1 MSSDSDGRTT
11 SGKKHKKM
19 EFKNKAAQEMLEHE
33 DDNVDYSPSGLI
45 QSKKK
50 LKKHKHA
57 LEEHVEESLFHDEM
71 QENLQKV
78 ETCLDY
84 DGAEECDPSN
94 KLSRSKKRKKLKGAE
109 SEECSST
116 DKPLYGTQ
124 DETWRTFTL
133 HTPIQKKKK
142 NMSPDVLQKEADN
155 HLTTPLSHKKKKSL
169 QKLAEESSLTDET
182 SRKKLKS
189 RAQDLALDV
198 TYDTRLG
205 PAFIIE
211 KDESCSVSRF
221 KEKKKQKA
229 SNELSLSFLEE
240 KEADGP
246 SFLEQVS
253 KKKKTSH
260 ESSESQPENEEP
272 PTAGGLCN
280 SENEDTVTVKKN
292 TNKSQMATIY
302 TSKWKFIAQ
311 SSDEDTW
318 DSEMDDCSPAS
329 LDKTGR
335 KAELYQSRNLV
346 RDTSMEEACEIAS
359 AQREQNQSPVLDKT
373 KKKQDAAGLNSVAT
387 PHKSL
392 TPVPSEIN
400 SAETNRNKKRLT
412 FELNGSKV
420 EFQPSSHGSI
430 KKSRSQKNVSGGHV
444 TENSEVLKSTQ
455 NGKNLTPRNAKKTK
469 VKQTSAV
476 ETESQGEFCMS
487 DDSWNSSSFT
497 SDHFTQIQAENS
509 KNEVQM
515 PEGHPGHSASM
526 RLIQALKASTP
537 KRSKTSRTCHSKQRQ
552 QQIVDTDNQNHEEPM
567 CGDAAD
573 SSPLAGPVV
582 NNKKKRR
589 TKSKDDEDSSG
600 TVKCQS
606 RPQSIPAC
614 RENEEPSD
622 EDMSLDDVTRQLEQ
636 FVPNVHKLST
646 GVIHRMAKNDLAR
659 FKQFHEKGIS
669 IRSGKF
675 SKEENERLQANV
687 NEFMKTTGISDAEKL
702 FYPLRYPEEFTD
714 IRKLKK
720 EHKFIVCIGEGIPRP
735 SQVIYDR
742 GRKMFDSLSYKGKFT
757 KQETDDLVR
766 YHNLHGNNWSKIAP
780 LIGRSE
786 HSLNRKWSRIKKH
799 SSGQWSYS
807 ERKCLIKAV
816 KSQLTNKLNESSVE
830 DKGQEQVAS
839 LKLNKLNSIT
849 REDLYRNISW
859 ETVAST
865 VKTRTSLQC
874 RNKWLC
880 LLRFKMTRDRDVCYG
895 IKGIQARINIIQI
908 LYEKNLKDHSEINWE
923 ELADVIGDVPP
934 SYVQNKFSRLK
945 TTKVPDYSKKT
956 FPEVIN
962 HLYAHTL
969 PYLENKLQKL
979 ENRYGPRHQEQHK
992 RTLSYTLCEI
1002 FQNSDDEDSEVQEEP

>member
-1 MSSDSDGRTT
+1 MSTDSDGKTT
-11 SGKKHKKM
+11 SGKKHKKK

-57 LEEHVEESLFHDEM
+57 LEEHAEESLFQDEM
-71 QENLQKV
+71 PENLQKV

-84 DGAEECDPSN
+84 DGAEACDPSN

-116 DKPLYGTQ
+116 DIPLYDTQ
-124 DETWRTFTL
+124 DEMWRTFAL

-142 NMSPDVLQKEADN
+142 KNTSPDVLEKEADDY
-155 HLTTPLSHKKKKSL
+155 LMTPLSHKKKKSV

-189 RAQDLALDV
+189 RAQDVALDV
-198 TYDTRLG
+198 TYDTHLG

-221 KEKKKQKA
+221 KEKKKRKA
-229 SNELSLSFLEE
+229 SSELSLSFLEE

-246 SFLEQVS
+246 SFLNQVS
-253 KKKKTSH
+253 KKKKASR

-272 PTAGGLCN
+272 STAGGLSN
-280 SENEDTVTVKKN
+280 SENDDTVTVQKA
-292 TNKSQMATIY
+292 TNKREMTTMH
-302 TSKWKFIAQ
+302 TSKWKFIVQ

-318 DSEMDDCSPAS
+318 DSEMGDCSPPYFK
-329 LDKTGR
+329 KTGR
-335 KAELYQSRNLV
+335 KAELHRSCNLA
-346 RDTSMEEACEIAS
+346 RDTSMEEACEITP

-373 KKKQDAAGLNSVAT
+373 KKKQGAAGLNSVVT
-387 PHKSL
+387 PHKSV

-400 SAETNRNKKRLT
+400 YAETSRNKERLT
-412 FELNGSKV
+412 SELNGSEV
-420 EFQPSSHGSI
+420 EFEPSSCGSI
-430 KKSRSQKNVSGGHV
+430 KKSRLSHKNVSGGNI
-444 TENSEVLKSTQ
+444 TENSEVLESTQ
-455 NGKNLTPRNAKKTK
+455 NGETLTARKAKKTK
-469 VKQTSAV
+469 AKRTSAV

-497 SDHFTQIQAENS
+497 SNQIQAENS
-509 KNEVQM
+509 KNEVQIYK
-515 PEGHPGHSASM
+515 GHPGHSASM
-526 RLIQALKASTP
+526 SLIQALKASTP
-537 KRSKTSRTCHSKQRQ
+537 KRSKTSRTCHNKRHQ
-552 QQIVDTDNQNHEEPM
+552 QQIADTSNQNHEEPM
-567 CGDAAD
+567 FDNAAD

-582 NNKKKRR
+582 NNKRKRR
-589 TKSKDDEDSSG
+589 TKSKGDEDSSG
-600 TVKCQS
+600 IVKCQS
-606 RPQSIPAC
+606 GTQSIPAHS
-614 RENEEPSD
+614 ENKESSN
-622 EDMSLDDVTRQLEQ
+622 EDMRPDDVIRQLEK

-646 GVIHRMAKNDLAR
+646 GVIHRMAKNDLER
-659 FKQFHEKGIS
+659 FKQFHEKGIP

-687 NEFMKTTGISDAEKL
+687 NEFMKITGISDAEKL

-720 EHKFIVCIGEGIPRP
+720 EHNFIVSIGEGIPRS

-799 SSGQWSYS
+799 RSGQWNYS
-807 ERKCLIKAV
+807 ERQCLIKAV

-830 DKGQEQVAS
+830 DKGQEQMAS
-839 LKLNKLNSIT
+839 LKQNKLNSIN

-859 ETVAST
+859 ENVASK

-874 RNKWLC
+874 RNKWLS
-880 LLRFKMTRDRDVCYG
+880 LLRFKMTKERDVCYG
-895 IKGIQARINIIQI
+895 IRGVQARINIIQI

-923 ELADVIGDVPP
+923 ELADAIGDVPP

-979 ENRYGPRHQEQHK
+979 ENRYGPKHQEQHK

-1002 FQNSDDEDSEVQEEP
+1002 FPNSDDEDST